1 MGLECLGKSTLL
13 EALAGREV
21 PIPDHIDIYHLSEEI
36 GASDRTP
43 LQCVMEVEAE
53 RVRLEAEAAQLVEE
67 GDSESDRLMDIYE
80 RLEVIDSSMAE
91 SKAAKILHGL
101 GFSKGVEQ
109 SVWGKF
115 VGV

>member
-1 MGLECLGKSTLL
+1 M
-13 EALAGREV
+13 

-36 GASDRTP
+36 AASDRTP
-43 LQCVMEVEAE
+43 LQCVMEVESE

-80 RLEVIDSSMAE
+80 RLEVIDSSTAE

-101 GFSKGVEQ
+101 GFSKGGSMGV
-109 SVWGKF
+109 VW
-115 VGV
+115 VWV